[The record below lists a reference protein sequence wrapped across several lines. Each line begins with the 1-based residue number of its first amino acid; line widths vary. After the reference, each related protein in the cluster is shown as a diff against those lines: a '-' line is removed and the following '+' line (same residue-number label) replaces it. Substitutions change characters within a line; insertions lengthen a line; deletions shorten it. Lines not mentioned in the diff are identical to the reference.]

1 MQTNTKF
8 SAPTTAN
15 VELTEKCNARC
26 LHCYN
31 PWREEHMGVNSQT
44 IDTIKKT
51 IDKLKEA
58 GVFHLIFTGGEPKS
72 KMEVLYEAL
81 KYGKKLGFSFSL
93 NSNLMLTTDAKMKQL
108 AELGLDHVLTSFPSI
123 DSKENDHIMQV
134 KNSIKK
140 TSL

>member
-51 IDKLKEA
+51 INKLKEA
-58 GVFHLIFTGGEPKS
+58 GVFHLIFTGGEPMS
-72 KMEVLYEAL
+72 NMEIKM
-81 KYGKKLGFSFSL
+81 
-93 NSNLMLTTDAKMKQL
+93 
-108 AELGLDHVLTSFPSI
+108 
-123 DSKENDHIMQV
+123 
-134 KNSIKK
+134 
-140 TSL
+140 